1 VTKPAFTYPKNE
13 PLIVFERVFA
23 APPALVWRA
32 HTDPAMMTHWW
43 GPRYL
48 RNEVLEMDVRP
59 GGAWR
64 INQHAPDGAV
74 HPFKGVYSKVI
85 PFEQLDY
92 TFAYAD
98 YPAVPITMRLE
109 DLGDGRTRML
119 SVTDMGSMAA
129 REGMLSQGMEGG
141 ALEGFDRLDTL
152 LAQDKFTI
160 VRRLAAPRELVWKAY
175 TELER
180 LAEWWGPAGFK
191 WLGGELDLRAGGGFW
206 FGMAAPDGSE
216 MWARFAYGEVRPP
229 ERLTYTVAFTDA
241 EGTVKPAGFIPDF
254 PLEYMNVVTFAQEGD
269 ETVLTLEAWAVSEAP
284 AELAA
289 FAGLF
294 ESMQQGFGA
303 TFDQLEAYLA
313 KEPAQ

>member
-1 VTKPAFTYPKNE
+1 VTRPAFTYPGDE

-32 HTDPAMMTHWW
+32 HTDPAMMAHWW

-64 INQHAPDGAV
+64 INQHAPDGTV
-74 HPFKGVYSKVI
+74 HPFKGVYTKVL

-119 SVTDMGSMAA
+119 SVTDMGTMEA
-129 REGMLSQGMEGG
+129 RQGMLDGGMERG

-152 LAQDKFTI
+152 LGQDKLVI
-160 VRRLAAPRELVWKAY
+160 VRRLAAPRALVWKAW
-175 TELER
+175 TDLER
-180 LAEWWGPAGFK
+180 LGQWWGPAGFR

-216 MWARFAYGEVRPP
+216 MWARFAYREVRPP
-229 ERLTYTVAFTDA
+229 ERLSYTVAFTDS
-241 EGTVKPAGFIPDF
+241 EGTVQPAGFDPDF
-254 PLEYMNVVTFAQEGD
+254 PLEYMNVVTLEEEAD
-269 ETVLTLEAWAVSEAP
+269 ETVLTLEAWAVSEKP
-284 AELAA
+284 SELAA

-294 ESMQQGFGA
+294 DSMQQGFGG
-303 TFDQLEAYLA
+303 TFDQLDAYLA
-313 KEPAQ
+313 QEQTR